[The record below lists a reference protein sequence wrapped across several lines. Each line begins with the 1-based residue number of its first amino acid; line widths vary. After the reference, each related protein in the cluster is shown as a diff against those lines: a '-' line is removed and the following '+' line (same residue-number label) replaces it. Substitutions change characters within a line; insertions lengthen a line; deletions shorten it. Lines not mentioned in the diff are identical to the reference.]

1 MAENSLFEKIE
12 RGPDYFRSG
21 ASYVVEQV
29 ACMDGLKNGALR
41 IRLREIAA
49 RIHERTYKKTDIRTL
64 ELFRKSSR
72 VLERSASLSRSLK
85 TVIWQMRHDVWLDE
99 QAEGGQD

>member
-1 MAENSLFEKIE
+1 MAENTLVGKIE

-41 IRLREIAA
+41 IQLREIAA
-49 RIHERTYKKTDIRTL
+49 RIHDRTYIKTDIRTL